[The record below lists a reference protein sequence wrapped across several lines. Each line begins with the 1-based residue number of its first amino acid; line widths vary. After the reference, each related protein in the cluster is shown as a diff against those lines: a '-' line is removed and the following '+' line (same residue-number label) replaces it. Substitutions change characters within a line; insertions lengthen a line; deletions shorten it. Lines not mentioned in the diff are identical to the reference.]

1 MPYTYNASE
10 CRAWKCGESLMQF
23 VNNLPT
29 GYTRNVVAHSMGN
42 VVAGSALKKGMSP
55 LIRA

>member
-1 MPYTYNASE
+1 
-10 CRAWKCGESLMQF
+10 MQF